1 MNKHMIITIIITI
14 MIGIVCMLY
23 GLSLLM
29 AVSAFSSTMGF
40 IFVLMVIA
48 AMAGIIY
55 AIFHNMN
62 ERFREIKEEKNDDL
76 SKY

>member
-1 MNKHMIITIIITI
+1 MNKHMVITIIITLI
-14 MIGIVCMLY
+14 VGMICMLY

-29 AVSAFSSTMGF
+29 AISAFNSTVGF
-40 IFVLMVIA
+40 IFVLVVIA

-55 AIFHNMN
+55 AIFHNMK
-62 ERFREIKEEKNDDL
+62 ERLKEIKEEENDDL